1 MVDDERQMMLL
12 FVRWCLCGNAALH
25 IGGPGQTGARTC
37 SPPDAANQTRYLT
50 RFFVHPR
57 VSLLSKTTNNE
68 PLSIALFMAA
78 GRRRALLYG
87 I

>member
-1 MVDDERQMMLL
+1 MDDERQMMLL
-12 FVRWCLCGNAALH
+12 FVRWRLCGNAALH
-25 IGGPGQTGARTC
+25 IGGPDQTGARTC

-50 RFFVHPR
+50 RSSYIHEF
-57 VSLLSKTTNNE
+57 LLPSKTTNNE
-68 PLSIALFMAA
+68 PLSIAQFMAA